1 MFDIDAMTK
10 FQNKFH
16 NDDEVWHKIYQASK
30 KIKESYHYN
39 EIYKEKEYI
48 ILWEEPF
55 MSANVRLALYHHQD
69 TGWFLRSD
77 VWCRKPNSLITPILE
92 FNEEK
97 IDEWIVEFVLKYKL
111 YESDKEL
118 VNSLMN
124 NLL

>member
-1 MFDIDAMTK
+1 
-10 FQNKFH
+10 
-16 NDDEVWHKIYQASK
+16 
-30 KIKESYHYN
+30 
-39 EIYKEKEYI
+39 
-48 ILWEEPF
+48 

-92 FNEEK
+92 FNEKK